1 LDILLV
7 TNSLKL
13 INEYEGKLPISNSIF
28 MALNLSNNY
37 EYIIIDEDNLILEK
51 EEAEKLS
58 NIREKVLI
66 LGKTNNKYNNI
77 SKDEFDIE
85 DINIYYNKNKSNNE
99 KNIDLFETI
108 DNFVSNKE
116 TKDDYDK
123 ITKYNKKDRLL
134 IYSYIPKDQY
144 KKLIKTLPLRYKL
157 EFLIKSKAR

>member
-1 LDILLV
+1 MDILLV